1 MDYSTPK
8 QLSQY
13 VDEAYC
19 FAREPECQEKMANNF
34 ILPILSL
41 YAK

>member
-1 MDYSTPK
+1 MKPT
-8 QLSQY
+8 
-13 VDEAYC
+13 V
-19 FAREPECQEKMANNF
+19 FASEPEFQEEMANNF